1 MFLPFSELFS
11 RMSTLPKFEFIDV
24 TNSTSDTN
32 KKEEKN
38 NEMKVTSNNRYLCF
52 YNFLAINFSCIFY
65 LLCKLKKFNTF
76 SLFVYPL
83 GLQNS
88 SLKNFFLVVCVCYI
102 LGYYRNIFLV

>member
-24 TNSTSDTN
+24 TKSTSDTS

-38 NEMKVTSNNRYLCF
+38 NEMKVTSNNRYLYCF

-65 LLCKLKKFNTF
+65 FLCKFKNFKHTKNYKTIIH
-76 SLFVYPL
+76 
-83 GLQNS
+83 NS
-88 SLKNFFLVVCVCYI
+88 SFK
-102 LGYYRNIFLV
+102 GKRIF